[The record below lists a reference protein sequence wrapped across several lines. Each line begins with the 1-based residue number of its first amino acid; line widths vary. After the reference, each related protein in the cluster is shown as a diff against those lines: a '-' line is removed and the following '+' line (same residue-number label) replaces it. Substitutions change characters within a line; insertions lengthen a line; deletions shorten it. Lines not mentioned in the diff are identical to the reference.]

1 MKSLK
6 CYVLS
11 LGLMLLGISMAAQE
25 VKVNDNVYEVKKDL
39 IFKNGVDVTN
49 ILTADEKSQ
58 IFAAFEKSNIERAE
72 AIKTQKRIEK
82 AEKEQKK
89 AEKKQKKA
97 EKALK
102 QKEKAQSNY
111 DKATKK
117 HQDALKKYEKLKRKG
132 KLSQQGEKKWLEKIE
147 KLNANISK
155 TKRKL

>member
-1 MKSLK
+1 MKNLK
-6 CYVLS
+6 RFVLV
-11 LGLMLLGISMAAQE
+11 LGLILMGMSVSAQE

-39 IFKNGVDVTN
+39 IYKNGVDVTN
-49 ILTADEKSQ
+49 TLTADEKFQ
-58 IFAAFEKSNIERAE
+58 IFTAFEKLNLEKAE
-72 AIKTQKRIEK
+72 AEKTQKRIEK

-117 HQDALKKYEKLKRKG
+117 HQDALKKYEKLKNKG
-132 KLSQQGEKKWLEKIE
+132 KLSPQDEAKWLEKIE

-155 TKRKL
+155 AKRKL

>member
-49 ILTADEKSQ
+49 ILTADKKSQ

-72 AIKTQKRIEK
+72 AIKTQKRIE
-82 AEKEQKK
+82 K